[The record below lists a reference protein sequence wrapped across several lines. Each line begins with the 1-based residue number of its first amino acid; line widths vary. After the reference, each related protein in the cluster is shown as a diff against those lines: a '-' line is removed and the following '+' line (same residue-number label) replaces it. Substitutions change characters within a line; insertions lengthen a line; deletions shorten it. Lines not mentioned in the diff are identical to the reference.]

1 MPDTNN
7 LKQLLKT
14 AALVARKTITEQQL
28 EKAAQELAQK
38 KQASANDLR
47 VLGESVASDAQIFA
61 ATDIDDINNELGR
74 LREK

>member
-7 LKQLLKT
+7 LKRILKT
-14 AALVARKTITEQQL
+14 AALVARKPITEHQL
-28 EKAAQELAQK
+28 EKAAQELAHK
-38 KQASANDLR
+38 KQASASDLR
-47 VLGESVASDAQIFA
+47 VLGESVADDAQIFA